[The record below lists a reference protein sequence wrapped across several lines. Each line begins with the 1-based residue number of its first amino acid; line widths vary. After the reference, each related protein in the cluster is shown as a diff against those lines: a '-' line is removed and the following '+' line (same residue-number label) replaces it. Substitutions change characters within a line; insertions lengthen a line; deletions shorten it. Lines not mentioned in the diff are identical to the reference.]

1 MAIPKTAPD
10 DLAQSSMLAGG
21 LTDPLQGNDVLQS
34 APSAA
39 SGSSLIGLDV
49 VAPPQNIDQE
59 VVELAGVRQLTRP
72 LIRLF
77 SGDFDNLFGR
87 SADQLED
94 LRTREQLPDEPDN
107 DALLD
112 DMQTVDAGV
121 RVKDTGIASEEQAA
135 ELTAAM
141 DQPAQISDDG
151 MLRDFRAVGS
161 AGDAK
166 IPDEGSILSTID
178 GISQTYRGTI
188 DEATRGVQTE
198 QATRELAD
206 YIGVTPNKLTNNILN
221 RKRGG
226 VIFQEGMGLAETML
240 AARDLL
246 VKESETLDGLAK
258 KAATG
263 TDEDAL
269 AFRQQ
274 MELVAQMQAQIKGSQ
289 TEIARALGSF
299 RIPARTGSAPDALRG
314 TDLTAMLNQHGGA
327 DNIRDMADA
336 YNKANTRSQRL
347 AVARKGATAKT
358 FDAFYEAWINILL
371 SSPVTHTKNTVGALL
386 TTFAHIP
393 ETVVGGAIGTTRRAM
408 GGQGG
413 MYVGEGRALMFGA
426 MMSMRDAFAAAG
438 RSFKTGERPIA
449 GSKIEMVGGRDH
461 INAFS
466 AEGFGAS
473 GGIGKSVDMLGKFLT
488 LNRVPTRALE
498 FEDTF
503 FKVMAQRMS
512 LYQNAYRTGR
522 TKGLNGEGLSTHIA
536 EYLMDPPADALK
548 GADAHAQ
555 YVTLQTDLD
564 RLGKDLNGVRN
575 NALMRLMVPFFKTPY
590 NATKYAMIDRS
601 PIGLAFGESSRII
614 KRGRAPDATDADR
627 AAADMAKARIAMG
640 SATMGVVVSYTI
652 DGHITGAGPND
663 PDLRR
668 AMLRSGWQPYS
679 VRVGDQYYSYQGSEP
694 FSSIIGM
701 AADFAEVG
709 IGGYKD
715 SDNMEKVAN
724 GLIAAAANQVTD
736 KTFMSGFAD
745 FVATLND
752 PSRYGGGTVDRL
764 TRSMVPR
771 VFAQIERSGLP
782 LVYEG
787 DPTVRAA
794 RDALQQMR
802 SQVPALSES
811 LEAKRN
817 FWGMKVFSSG
827 AAGPDLI
834 SPIYSSTY
842 GPNKLSEIDA
852 GMGAEAYAETAFA
865 IDQEFIDLRY
875 GPSKHPEVMQKGV
888 GLTDREIAIFHQYA
902 GMRSFERLSA
912 MIEDDTYKALKEA
925 AMAGDL
931 DAREVL
937 HNTFDT
943 QVTKARLQAKQ
954 DLVNDQNV
962 GPAVTARMEAY
973 GKLQQEKRNRIN
985 EAVR

>member
-10 DLAQSSMLAGG
+10 DLAQSSILTGG

-39 SGSSLIGLDV
+39 SGSSMIGLDV

-59 VVELAGVRQLTRP
+59 VVELASARWLTRP
-72 LIRLF
+72 LVRMF
-77 SGDFDNLFGR
+77 SGDFDNVFSR
-87 SADQLED
+87 SADELED
-94 LRTREQLPDEPDN
+94 LRTREQLPDEADN

-112 DMQTVDAGV
+112 EMQAADENV
-121 RVKDTGIASEEQAA
+121 RVKDAGLATEEQAA
-135 ELTAAM
+135 DVAAAM
-141 DQPAQISDDG
+141 DQSAQISDDG

-188 DEATRGVQTE
+188 DEATRGVQTQ

-274 MELVAQMQAQIKGSQ
+274 LELVAQMQAQIKGSQ

-299 RIPARTGSAPDALRG
+299 RIPARTGNASDALRG
-314 TDLTAMLNQHGGA
+314 TDLSAMLNQHGGA
-327 DNIRDMADA
+327 DNIRDMAAA
-336 YNKANTRSQRL
+336 YNQANTRSQRL

-371 SSPVTHTKNTVGALL
+371 SSPVTHVKNTAGAFL

-413 MYVGEGRALMFGA
+413 MYMGEGRALMFGA

-473 GGIGKSVDMLGKFLT
+473 GNLGTTVDMLGNLMT
-488 LNRVPTRALE
+488 LGRVPTRALE
-498 FEDTF
+498 FEDTL

-522 TKGLNGEGLSTHIA
+522 TKGLNGEALSTHIA
-536 EYLMDPPADALK
+536 EFMMDPPAEALK

-564 RLGKDLNGVRN
+564 KLGKDLNGVRN

-601 PIGLAFGESSRII
+601 PIGMFWGESSRII

-640 SATMGVVVSYTI
+640 STTMAVVTGYAL
-652 DGHITGAGPND
+652 DGQITGAGPND

-668 AMLRSGWQPYS
+668 AMIRSGWQPYS
-679 VRVGDQYYSYQGSEP
+679 VRFGDQYYSYQGSEP

-709 IGGYKD
+709 ISGALDGD
-715 SDNMEKVAN
+715 AMEEIGN

-752 PSRYGGGTVDRL
+752 PSRYGGSLTDRL
-764 TRSMVPR
+764 ARSVVPR
-771 VFAQIERSGLP
+771 IFAQIERQT
-782 LVYEG
+782 
-787 DPTVRAA
+787 DPTVSAA
-794 RDALQQMR
+794 RGKLDQIR
-802 SQVPALSES
+802 SQIPALSGE

-852 GMGAEAYAETAFA
+852 GMGAEAYAEKAFA
-865 IDQEFIDLRY
+865 IDQEFIELRY
-875 GPSKHPEVMQKGV
+875 GPSKHPEVMREGV

-912 MIEDDTYKALKEA
+912 MIEDDGYKALKEA
-925 AMAGDL
+925 ALAGDL
-931 DAREVL
+931 DARAVL
-937 HNTFDT
+937 HDAFNREI
-943 QVTKARLQAKQ
+943 TKARKQAKQ
-954 DLVNDQNV
+954 DLIDDQNV
-962 GPAVTARMEAY
+962 GPAVTARIKAFGE
-973 GKLQQEKRNRIN
+973 LQQEKRNRIN